1 MVMRAGPHPRK
12 RALTTVR
19 HRPFGPWWL
28 WAAVVFLFGMGA
40 YSTYLAKTTS
50 DRLKEAHATI
60 AALAAD
66 KVRLAS
72 SDTAT
77 TLKLEE
83 SLTAREQAE
92 AALKQSRVDADAAA
106 ALVGELQKRLKA
118 AQAEIKATQT
128 EINAARASA
137 AASKKEAERAGADA
151 DRANAAFTQVR
162 NLQERVA
169 ALKAEADAASEA
181 KATIEREVG
190 ALKGELADVRQKLD
204 AGSTASTGR

>member
-28 WAAVVFLFGMGA
+28 WAAAVFLFGIAA
-40 YSTYLAKTTS
+40 YSTYLGKTSS

-60 AALAAD
+60 AALSDEKA
-66 KVRLAS
+66 RLAS

-77 TLKLEE
+77 TQKLEE

-92 AALKQSRVDADAAA
+92 AALKQSRANADAAA
-106 ALVGELQKRLKA
+106 ALGRELEKRLKA
-118 AQAEIKATQT
+118 AQAETKAMQT

-137 AASKKEAERAGADA
+137 TASKKEAESAIA
-151 DRANAAFTQVR
+151 QVR
-162 NLQERVA
+162 NLEERVA
-169 ALKAEADAASEA
+169 ALKAEADAARSA
-181 KATIEREVG
+181 NATLEREVA
-190 ALKGELADVRQKLD
+190 ALKSELAGMRQKLD
-204 AGSTASTGR
+204 AAASTASTGR

>member
-1 MVMRAGPHPRK
+1 MVMRGGPHPRQ

-28 WAAVVFLFGMGA
+28 WAAVVFLFGIGA
-40 YSTYLAKTTS
+40 YSTYLGKTSS

-60 AALAAD
+60 AALSD
-66 KVRLAS
+66 EKTRLAS

-83 SLTAREQAE
+83 AITAREQAE
-92 AALKQSRVDADAAA
+92 AALKQSRVAVDAAA
-106 ALVGELQKRLKA
+106 ALGRELQKRLTA
-118 AQAEIKATQT
+118 AQAEVKATQT

-151 DRANAAFTQVR
+151 ARANAAIAQVR
-162 NLQERVA
+162 NLEERVA
-169 ALKAEADAASEA
+169 ALKEEADAAREA
-181 KATIEREVG
+181 KATLEREVA
-190 ALKGELADVRQKLD
+190 ALKSELADVRQKVD